1 MKLKTAERRYFGRE
15 RETHDIAIV
24 RSNGSFLYDSDG
36 NRYIDFFMGWCV
48 GNMGWG
54 NEDLKDIIRNFD
66 GPDYIYPGL
75 KYEPWVELAELL
87 AEIAPGKLQK
97 SYRATGGSEANEA
110 ALQMAMLYTGRSKFV
125 SIEDSY
131 HGNTLATLSIA
142 ASSNREKFDNLLPG
156 CFKIELPLN
165 EKALGKVET
174 KLKSKDIAAF
184 IMEPVICN
192 LGAYIPEAEFMTGLR
207 ELCTKYGTLLI
218 FDEVACGFGRTGKL
232 FASEHF
238 DAEPDIMTV
247 SKAITGGYVGMG
259 ATITTDE
266 VADKIKDD
274 LEFYSTYGWH
284 PLSTAVAIENVK
296 YLINNRGQFLDHV
309 NEIGELF
316 MSRLGEIDF
325 GDDVKIQGKGLAIG
339 VELQNT
345 KKAEKIQKKC
355 REKGLL
361 ISVEEKTLQFFPAL
375 NIDEGTANEGLDILQ
390 ECL

>member
-1 MKLKTAERRYFGRE
+1 MKLKTAEHKYFGRE
-15 RETHDIAIV
+15 RETHDIQIA
-24 RSNGSFLYDSDG
+24 RSNGSFLYDTDG

-54 NEDLKDIIRNFD
+54 NDEIKDIIRNFD

-97 SYRATGGSEANEA
+97 SYRASGGSEANEA
-110 ALQMAMLYTGRSKFV
+110 ALQMAMLYTGRRKFL

-142 ASSNREKFDNLLPG
+142 SSSNREKFDNLLPG
-156 CFKIELPLN
+156 CYKIDLPLN

-174 KLKSKDIAAF
+174 KLKSKEIAAF

-192 LGAYIPEAEFMTGLR
+192 LGAYVPETEFMTGLR
-207 ELCTKYGTLLI
+207 DLCTKYGTLLI
-218 FDEVACGFGRTGKL
+218 FDEVACGFGRTGKI
-232 FASEHF
+232 FASEHY

-247 SKAITGGYVGMG
+247 SKAITGGYAGMG
-259 ATITTDE
+259 ATIATDD
-266 VADKIKDD
+266 VAAKIKDD
-274 LEFYSTYGWH
+274 FEFYSTYGWH
-284 PLSTAVAIENVK
+284 PLSTAVAIANVK
-296 YLINNRGQFLDHV
+296 YLINNRDQFLDHV
-309 NEIGELF
+309 NEIGQLF
-316 MSRLGEIDF
+316 MNRLGEIDF
-325 GDDVKIQGKGLAIG
+325 RDDVKIQGKGLAIG
-339 VELQNT
+339 VELEDA
-345 KKAEKIQKKC
+345 KKAEKIRKKC

-375 NIDEGTANEGLDILQ
+375 NIDEETAYEGLDILQ